1 MILGRIAGKITTT
14 NFQFLVE
21 GNAKKFE
28 YVQVMHKD
36 FGFVLGQITEIIKTA
51 EKTIAHCMIIGYRT
65 ENGSLRGLT
74 YPFEP
79 NTEVLIAENELI
91 SKILGLE
98 GNENNAYVGILE
110 GRDKL
115 KVYLDLNRILT
126 KHVNVLAKSGSG
138 KSYNVGVLLEE
149 LLERKV
155 PIVILDPHGEYST
168 LKYPNPKDKER
179 MQLFEIQ
186 PQGYL
191 EQIDEYST
199 EEKEA
204 KPLKLNSKNLTSG
217 ELIKLL
223 PAKLS
228 STQQGVLYSALK
240 NLGGKVDFHE
250 LIFELETGEDNSAKW
265 TIINIMEY
273 LKKLKLFSD
282 NPTLPG
288 ELVKPGKATILNLKG
303 VAPEIQE
310 IIAYKIV
317 NDLFLER
324 KKNNIPPFFLVVE
337 EAHNFVPERS
347 FGEAKSS
354 AILRQVAAEGRKFG
368 LGLCIISQRPS
379 RVDKS
384 VLSQASTQIIL
395 KVTNPNDIKAIS
407 NSVEGIT
414 QDTEKEIQ
422 NLPIG
427 TALVTGVVDTPLFV
441 EIRPRR
447 SKHGGEAVNVFA
459 QPPTEEKDF
468 TEQTENFDG
477 DVIAAI
483 AQKYTPEDYKLMHG
497 KEPKI
502 ELVPAI
508 QLTCEQNQ
516 EDFNLL
522 IELTNLTVLKN
533 IEEFQGQSL
542 LSLKIEK
549 ISPKLQ
555 TVVETAI
562 KLGSFK
568 PAEIFGKA
576 GIQFSELFDAMKTL
590 EQKGYLEKDGQEYKI
605 SESIAFLS
613 KLNEYKSY
621 NSIEFI
627 KTQGE
632 KIEPKYPIEVV
643 KDFLS
648 KFTDIKNIKDCHIVK
663 YS

>member
-1 MILGRIAGKITTT
+1 MILGKITGKVTTT

-21 GNAKKFE
+21 GNARKFE
-28 YVQVMHKD
+28 YVQVMHKH
-36 FGFVLGQITEIIKTA
+36 FGFVLGQITEIIKDT
-51 EKTIAHCMIIGYRT
+51 EKTIAKCSIIGYRD
-65 ENGSLRGLT
+65 ENNALKVLT

-79 NTEVLIAENELI
+79 NTEVLIAEDELI
-91 SKILGLE
+91 SKVLGLE
-98 GNENNAYVGILE
+98 GKENNAYVGILE
-110 GRDKL
+110 GREKL
-115 KVYLDLNRILT
+115 KVFLDLNKILT

-149 LLERKV
+149 LLERQV

-191 EQIDEYST
+191 EQIDEYAT
-199 EEKEA
+199 ENA

-228 STQQGVLYSALK
+228 PSQQGILYSSLK
-240 NLGGKVDFHE
+240 NLGGKVDFND
-250 LIFELETGEDNSAKW
+250 LIFELEASEDNSAKW
-265 TIINIMEY
+265 TLINIMEY
-273 LKKLKLFSD
+273 LKKLDLFSD

-288 ELVKPGKATILNLKG
+288 ELVKPNQATIINLKG
-303 VAPEIQE
+303 VAPEVQE

-368 LGLCIISQRPS
+368 LGLCVISQRPS

-395 KVTNPNDIKAIS
+395 KVTNPNDIRAIS

-414 QDTEKEIQ
+414 SDSEKEIQ

-441 EIRPRR
+441 EIRPRK

-459 QPPTEEKDF
+459 QPEKTFEENKEEF
-468 TEQTENFDG
+468 KG
-477 DVIAAI
+477 DVIQAI
-483 AQKYTPEDYKLMHG
+483 PQKYSPEDFKLMHG

-502 ELVPAI
+502 NLIPSI
-508 QLTCEQNQ
+508 LLTCEQNN
-516 EDFNLL
+516 ENFNLL
-522 IELTNLTVLKN
+522 IELIELKVINN
-533 IEEFQGQSL
+533 IEELTGKSL
-542 LSLKIEK
+542 LSLKIDK

-555 TVVETAI
+555 KVLDTAI
-562 KLGSFK
+562 KLKSFK
-568 PAEIFGKA
+568 PADIFGKA

-590 EQKGYLEKDGQEYKI
+590 EEKGYIKKQAEEFTLSDSI
-605 SESIAFLS
+605 SFLS
-613 KLNEYKSY
+613 ELNKSQSY
-621 NSIEFI
+621 ENIDFLKI
-627 KTQGE
+627 QGE
-632 KIEPKYPIEVV
+632 KLEPKYPIEAV

-648 KFTDIKNIKDCHIVK
+648 KFVDIKNIKDCFIVK

>member
-1 MILGRIAGKITTT
+1 MILGRISGKITTT
-14 NFQFLVE
+14 NFQFLVG

-28 YVQVMHKD
+28 YVQVMHD
-36 FGFVLGQITEIIKTA
+36 EFGFVLAQITEIIKDT
-51 EKTIAHCMIIGYRT
+51 EKTLAHCIVLGYRD
-65 ENGSLRGLT
+65 EKGGLKGLT

-79 NTEVLIAENELI
+79 NTEVLVAEDELI
-91 SKILGLE
+91 NRVLGLE
-98 GNENNAYVGILE
+98 GKENNAYVGILE
-110 GRDKL
+110 GREKL

-168 LKYPNPKDKER
+168 LKYPNPKDRER
-179 MQLFEIQ
+179 MHLFGIE
-186 PQGYL
+186 PSGYL
-191 EQIDEYST
+191 DQIEEFSLDE
-199 EEKEA
+199 KNA
-204 KPLKLNSKNLTSG
+204 KPLRLNAKNLTSG

-228 STQQGVLYSALK
+228 ASQQGILYSALK
-240 NLGGKVDFHE
+240 NLGGKIDFNE
-250 LIFELETGEDNSAKW
+250 LILELEAAEDNSSKW
-265 TIINIMEY
+265 TLINIMEY

-288 ELVKPGKATILNLKG
+288 ELVKPGKAVIIDLKG

-317 NDLFLER
+317 NDLFMER
-324 KKNNIPPFFLVVE
+324 KKNNIPPFFMIVE

-414 QDTEKEIQ
+414 KESENEIQ

-427 TALVTGVVDTPLFV
+427 TALITGVVDNPIFV
-441 EIRPRR
+441 EIRPRK
-447 SKHGGEAVNVFA
+447 SKHGGEAVNIFA
-459 QPPTEEKDF
+459 QTPQIEEEETKQ
-468 TEQTENFDG
+468 EEYKEG
-477 DVIAAI
+477 EVIAAI
-483 AQKYTPEDYKLMHG
+483 PQKYSPEDYKLMHG
-497 KEPKI
+497 KDPKV
-502 ELVPAI
+502 ELIPAI
-508 QLTCEQNQ
+508 LMTCEQKE
-516 EDFNLL
+516 EDFNVL
-522 IELTNLTVLKN
+522 IDLINLNVINNLEKVS
-533 IEEFQGQSL
+533 GYSL
-542 LSLKIEK
+542 LNLNIDKV
-549 ISPKLQ
+549 SPKLEK
-555 TVVETAI
+555 VIETAI
-562 KLGSFK
+562 KLKTFK

-576 GIQFSELFDAMKTL
+576 GIQFSELFDAMQTL
-590 EQKGYLEKDGQEYKI
+590 EKKGYLIKDGQNYT
-605 SESIAFLS
+605 LS
-613 KLNEYKSY
+613 D
-621 NSIEFI
+621 SIEFLSSLSEHRCYENIDFIRI
-627 KTQGE
+627 KGE
-632 KIEPKYPIEVV
+632 QIEAKYPIETI
-643 KDFLS
+643 KDFLA
-648 KFTDIKNIKDCHIVK
+648 KFVDIKNIKDCHIVK
-663 YS
+663 YT

>member
-1 MILGRIAGKITTT
+1 MILGRITGKITTT
-14 NFQFLVE
+14 HFQFLVE
-21 GNAKKFE
+21 GKAKKFE
-28 YVQVMHKD
+28 YIQVMHQE
-36 FGFVLGQITEIIKTA
+36 FGFVIGQITEIIKTMD
-51 EKTIAHCMIIGYRT
+51 KTIAHCSVIGYRDP
-65 ENGSLRGLT
+65 NNALKVLT

-79 NTEVLIAENELI
+79 NTEVLIAEDELI
-91 SKILGLE
+91 SKVLGLE
-98 GNENNAYVGILE
+98 GKENNAYVGILE
-110 GRDKL
+110 GREKL
-115 KVYLDLNRILT
+115 KVFLDLNRILT

-179 MQLFEIQ
+179 MQLFGIE
-186 PQGYL
+186 PTGYL
-191 EQIDEYST
+191 EQIDEFST
-199 EEKEA
+199 EGEA
-204 KPLKLNSKNLTSG
+204 KPLKLNSKNLTAG

-228 STQQGVLYSALK
+228 PSQQGILYSALK
-240 NLGGKVDFHE
+240 NLGGKVDFND
-250 LIFELETGEDNSAKW
+250 LIFELETSEDNSAKW
-265 TIINIMEY
+265 TLINIMEY

-288 ELVKPGKATILNLKG
+288 ELVKPNQATIVNLKG

-310 IIAYKIV
+310 IIAYKLV
-317 NDLFLER
+317 NDLFTER

-354 AILRQVAAEGRKFG
+354 AIIRQVAAEGRKFG
-368 LGLCIISQRPS
+368 LGLCVISQRPS

-395 KVTNPNDIKAIS
+395 KVTNPLDIRAIS
-407 NSVEGIT
+407 SSVEGIT
-414 QDTEKEIQ
+414 SDTEKEIQ

-441 EIRPRR
+441 EIRPRK
-447 SKHGGEAVNVFA
+447 SKHGGEAINVFA
-459 QPPTEEKDF
+459 QPTQEKEF
-468 TEQTENFDG
+468 TEQQEDFKQE
-477 DVIAAI
+477 DVIQAI
-483 AQKYTPEDYKLMHG
+483 APKYTIEDYKLMHG
-497 KEPKI
+497 KDPEVKLIPSV
-502 ELVPAI
+502 L
-508 QLTCEQNQ
+508 LTCEQQ
-516 EDFNLL
+516 GEDFNLL
-522 IELTNLTVLKN
+522 IELTNLTVIN
-533 IEEFQGQSL
+533 NVDEFKGKSL
-542 LSLKIEK
+542 LNLKIEK

-555 TVVETAI
+555 KVVETAI
-562 KLGSFK
+562 KLKSFK

-590 EQKGYLEKDGQEYKI
+590 EQKGYLEKNGQEYKI
-605 SESIAFLS
+605 TSSLSFLS
-613 KLNEYKSY
+613 QLTDYKSY
-621 NSIEFI
+621 EKIDFV

-632 KIEPKYPIEVV
+632 QLEAKYPIDAV

-648 KFTDIKNIKDCHIVK
+648 KFVDIKNLKECNIIR

>member
-1 MILGRIAGKITTT
+1 M
-14 NFQFLVE
+14 
-21 GNAKKFE
+21 
-28 YVQVMHKD
+28 
-36 FGFVLGQITEIIKTA
+36 
-51 EKTIAHCMIIGYRT
+51 
-65 ENGSLRGLT
+65 
-74 YPFEP
+74 
-79 NTEVLIAENELI
+79 

-98 GNENNAYVGILE
+98 GKENNAYIGKLE

-115 KVYLDLNRILT
+115 KVFLDLNQILT

-149 LLERKV
+149 LLERNV

-168 LKYPNPKDKER
+168 LKYPNPKDKQR
-179 MQLFEIQ
+179 MQLFEIE
-186 PQGYL
+186 PKNYL
-191 EQIDEYST
+191 EQIEEFST
-199 EEKEA
+199 EDNA

-228 STQQGVLYSALK
+228 PSQQGILYSALK
-240 NLGGKVDFHE
+240 NLGGKVDFND
-250 LIFELETGEDNSAKW
+250 LIYELETSEDNSAKW
-265 TIINIMEY
+265 TLINIMEY
-273 LKKLKLFSD
+273 LKKLNLFSE

-288 ELVKPGKATILNLKG
+288 ELVKTNQATIINLKG

-310 IIAYKIV
+310 IIAYKII

-324 KKNNIPPFFLVVE
+324 KNNNIPPFFLVVE

-395 KVTNPNDIKAIS
+395 KVTNPHDIKAIS

-414 QDTEKEIQ
+414 SDSEKEIQ
-422 NLPIG
+422 NLAIG

-441 EIRPRR
+441 EIRPRK

-459 QPPTEEKDF
+459 QPEKTFEQNKEDF
-468 TEQTENFDG
+468 KG
-477 DVIAAI
+477 DVIQAI
-483 AQKYTPEDYKLMHG
+483 SPKYSPEDFKLMHG
-497 KEPKI
+497 KDPKI
-502 ELVPAI
+502 TIIPGI

-516 EDFNLL
+516 EEFNLI
-522 IELTNLTVLKN
+522 IELTKLTVIKN
-533 IEEFQGQSL
+533 IDEFSGKSL
-542 LSLKIEK
+542 LDLKIEK
-549 ISPKLQ
+549 VSPKLQ
-555 TVVETAI
+555 RVVETAI
-562 KLGSFK
+562 KLKSFK

-576 GIQFSELFDAMKTL
+576 GIQFSELFDAIKTL
-590 EQKGYLEKDGQEYKI
+590 ETKGYLEKDGQEYKI
-605 SESIAFLS
+605 SSSLSFLAS
-613 KLNEYKSY
+613 LNEYKNYDKIDFSR
-621 NSIEFI
+621 I
-627 KTQGE
+627 QGE
-632 KIEPKYPIEVV
+632 ELKAKYPTETV
-643 KDFLS
+643 KEFLS
-648 KFTDIKNIKDCHIVK
+648 KFIDIKNIKECKIIK